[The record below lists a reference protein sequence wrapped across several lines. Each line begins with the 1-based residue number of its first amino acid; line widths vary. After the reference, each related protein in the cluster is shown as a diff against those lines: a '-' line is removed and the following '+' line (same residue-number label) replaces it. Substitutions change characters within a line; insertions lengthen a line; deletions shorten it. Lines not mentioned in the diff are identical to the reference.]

1 MGCCPSNKGAPEY
14 PQTIDL
20 KKQIDEAKPTRVPL
34 DANQTKPLEV
44 VEKKPEETKI
54 PEKKSEQNH
63 EEAKKNETAESS
75 LITAILGLAKSI
87 VSCAPNCLG
96 RNQITKILIASLQQ
110 IDPTFINLSNN
121 KVTSP
126 EDLLKNLLA
135 LVQELKN
142 YCEDSKKNLK
152 KASSL
157 KKGGKSNKI
166 QSLRDS
172 QGLLKKVGDYN
183 DKINYL
189 LSELRKPIR
198 QEEERIQDKK
208 REEEKAKELA
218 KQLEGVIETLEAND
232 IDIVGL
238 CQNDLTNEEAFSF
251 WMEKFP
257 TKYAVPIE
265 EFEGIFKEWLKKT
278 KEIDLS
284 EDNMAVVMRLINE
297 TTSKQKDLEIN
308 AKELNTFFENLP
320 YEVDWNRLT
329 EIEKEVADEQRQRV
343 AEVEQSRKE
352 NEDIL
357 KKKVESVK
365 DKETQEEKELSSDHN
380 LIHFFVKGAFT
391 LEQSGEEY
399 LRRDFNVRNVFINA
413 KHGEIMCFGT
423 DAVGDEFKITGSIN
437 PSGTIEMQMTFTNG
451 KNPIS
456 IDGNLA
462 PNHIDGTL
470 GFISSTGD
478 FAICLD
484 VDHWFGYYLQY
495 QVPHDMLV
503 CFKQVGNR
511 MTGVSLDEVG
521 AAFWSGQITDTELH
535 MVKQMVQQHSINYD
549 GFIKKKDVVTVIKG
563 KWDIKGYTGGFH
575 LSHNDEE

>member
-20 KKQIDEAKPTRVPL
+20 KKQIDEAKTTRVPV
-34 DANQTKPLEV
+34 DTNQIKPEAAV
-44 VEKKPEETKI
+44 EETKL
-54 PEKKSEQNH
+54 PEKKVEQKQ
-63 EEAKKNETAESS
+63 EETKKNESAESG
-75 LITAILGLAKSI
+75 IVTAILALAKGVI
-87 VSCAPNCLG
+87 SCAPNCLG
-96 RNQITKILIASLQQ
+96 RHQITKILIASLQQ

-121 KVTSP
+121 KITSP
-126 EDLLKNLLA
+126 EDLVKNLQT

-142 YCEDSKKNLK
+142 YCDESKKNLK
-152 KASSL
+152 KSSTM
-157 KKGGKSNKI
+157 KKGGKPSKI

-189 LSELRKPIR
+189 LSELKKPIKE
-198 QEEERIQDKK
+198 EEERMKDKK
-208 REEEKAKELA
+208 REEEKTKDLA
-218 KQLEGVIETLEAND
+218 KQLEGVIETLEANE
-232 IDIVGL
+232 IEIVGL

-265 EFEGIFKEWLKKT
+265 EFEGVFKEWLKQT

-297 TTSKQKDLEIN
+297 TTSKQIDLEIN

-320 YEVDWNRLT
+320 YDVDWNRLT
-329 EIEKEVADEQRQRV
+329 EIEGEVADEQRQRV

-365 DKETQEEKELSSDHN
+365 DKETQEEKDLSSDPN
-380 LIHFFVKGAFT
+380 LIHFLVKGAWT
-391 LEQSGEEY
+391 LGEDDV
-399 LRRDFNVRNVFINA
+399 RKDFNVRNVFVNA
-413 KHGEIMCFGT
+413 KHGEIICFGS

-437 PSGTIEMQMTFTNG
+437 SSGTIEMEMNFTNG

-456 IDGNLA
+456 IEGNLGG
-462 PNHIDGTL
+462 NYIDGTL

-495 QVPHDMLV
+495 QVAHDMLV

-521 AAFWSGQITDTELH
+521 AAFWSGVITDTELH

-563 KWDIKGYTGGFH
+563 KWDIKGYTGGFL